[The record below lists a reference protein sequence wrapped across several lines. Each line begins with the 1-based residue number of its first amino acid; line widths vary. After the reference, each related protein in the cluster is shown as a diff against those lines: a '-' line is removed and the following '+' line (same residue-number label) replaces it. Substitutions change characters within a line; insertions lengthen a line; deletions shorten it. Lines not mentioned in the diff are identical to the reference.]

1 MIATK
6 AGHGGLSARPLGRGR
21 WFGVAAALVALFVGV
36 VSVRVAQSAPGLS
49 YLTDSTFGEVIGLG
63 AGWGLVAVG
72 LETRRRGRRRWF
84 GMLLAIAG
92 IAWLLPEWSDPG
104 IGSSVGFTIG
114 VALGWLYPAV
124 TAHALFAATGQ
135 AMRSRGDRVVVAVG
149 YGVFVVGL
157 GLVPAIGF
165 DPRAAGC
172 TFCPPNLLNALG
184 PSPWVDAATRV
195 VMSFAAGWAVIA
207 SLALARHLVLA
218 GPATR
223 RRRAVVVV
231 PGVAFLVIVG
241 VALARDAATF
251 VPPTDATDHLLRE
264 GEAVA
269 IVALAVGVAWD
280 WLRGRQA
287 RGRAARLVADLA
299 SSPPIGALR
308 DHLATVLADPQLTL
322 AYPSGAGAFV
332 DATGRG
338 VELDP
343 PAGRTTTP
351 VLRGGAVV
359 AIIEHDADV
368 LRDPGEVDEVVAA
381 ARLGL
386 EHERL
391 QAELR
396 AQLDALRLARR
407 RIVEAGDAQRKR
419 LERDLH
425 DGAQQ
430 HLIALS
436 ISLQLLEPDPRT
448 SALFDNATM
457 EIRRALDDLRDVA
470 HGIYPAI
477 LDDEGLAAAVEALA
491 ESSHV
496 PVTIRELADEPCPS
510 SVEIAAYQLVAATI
524 RSATGPVD
532 LRIRRLAGHL
542 QVEVS
547 LSAISDDVVE
557 DVADRV
563 GAVDGTVS
571 VRRSAGT
578 AIVAAEIPCAS

>member
-1 MIATK
+1 M
-6 AGHGGLSARPLGRGR
+6 
-21 WFGVAAALVALFVGV
+21 AA
-36 VSVRVAQSAPGLS
+36 
-49 YLTDSTFGEVIGLG
+49 
-63 AGWGLVAVG
+63 G

-84 GMLLAIAG
+84 GMLLVVAG

-104 IGSSVGFTIG
+104 IGTAVGFTIG
-114 VALGWLYPAV
+114 LGLGWVYPALI
-124 TAHALFAATGQ
+124 AHALLAAAGHG
-135 AMRSRGDRVVVAVG
+135 ARLRGDRALVAAG
-149 YGVFVVGL
+149 YGLFLVGL
-157 GLVPAIGF
+157 GLLPSLAF
-165 DPRAAGC
+165 DPRAVGC
-172 TFCPPNLLNALG
+172 TFCPPNLLHMLG
-184 PSPWVDAATRV
+184 PSPWIDPATRV
-195 VMSFAAGWAVIA
+195 VSAIAAGWTVVVLIA
-207 SLALARHLVLA
+207 LALRVVVA

-223 RRRAVVVV
+223 RRRALVLL
-231 PGVAFLVIVG
+231 PGMASLLMVG
-241 VALARDAATF
+241 VALARDATMV
-251 VPPTDATDHLLRE
+251 VPPTDATDHLLRD
-264 GEAVA
+264 GEALALAGVA
-269 IVALAVGVAWD
+269 IAVAWE
-280 WLRGRQA
+280 WLRARQA

-299 SSPPIGALR
+299 VSPPIGALR
-308 DHLATVLADPQLTL
+308 DHLAAVLADPELRL
-322 AYPSGAGAFV
+322 LYPSESGAFV
-332 DATGRG
+332 DAAGRI
-338 VELDP
+338 VELDHP
-343 PAGRTTTP
+343 SGRTTTP
-351 VLRGGAVV
+351 VMRGGVVV
-359 AIIEHDADV
+359 AMIQHDADV
-368 LRDPGEVDEVVAA
+368 LRDAGEVDEVVAA

-407 RIVEAGDAQRKR
+407 RIVDAGDAQRKR

-436 ISLQLLEPDPRT
+436 IALQLLEPDPRT
-448 SALFDNATM
+448 SALLDNATM

-491 ESSHV
+491 ESSPV
-496 PVTIRELADEPCPS
+496 PVTIRELADERCRS
-510 SVEIAAYQLVAATI
+510 SVEIAAYQLVVATI

-542 QVEVS
+542 QVDVA
-547 LSAISDDVVE
+547 LPAISDDVVE

-578 AIVAAEIPCAS
+578 ATVAAEIPCAS